1 LLAKTLRQVKAESK
15 CPPRF
20 ESEAAMRRRRPL
32 TRRPTLKTDAQ
43 LKSGVTDELTGCG
56 GNAIHT
62 ASKPSTRLRAEGRR
76 LSMRRRI
83 SSNPPTKEIFMSN
96 LRLLDPSFSDN
107 FESALRRFFA
117 PVNFDADTPALQMRI
132 DVREKDDAY
141 EVKADIPGVKK
152 EDISVRID
160 GNLVQIDAEVK
171 REKETKGDG
180 DRVLRSER
188 YYGTVS
194 RTFSLADDVDDG
206 KARASYADGVLTL
219 ALPKKATAASKK
231 LVID

>member
-1 LLAKTLRQVKAESK
+1 
-15 CPPRF
+15 
-20 ESEAAMRRRRPL
+20 
-32 TRRPTLKTDAQ
+32 
-43 LKSGVTDELTGCG
+43 
-56 GNAIHT
+56 
-62 ASKPSTRLRAEGRR
+62 
-76 LSMRRRI
+76 
-83 SSNPPTKEIFMSN
+83 MSN

-117 PVNFDADTPALQMRI
+117 PASFDADTPALQMRI
-132 DVREKDDAY
+132 DLREKDDAY

-152 EDISVRID
+152 EDINVRID

-231 LVID
+231 LVVN